1 MLNQDIQVKE
11 GEALRQTLTMIVK
24 ELPQL
29 IVGKTLVCKVDNQA
43 LKAII
48 ENKGSTRMLPLN
60 AIGKQI
66 FWLQQMGEFFLQ
78 LEYIK
83 SELNVS
89 DRYTRQSPGLEASI
103 SYEYFRKIWANYGP
117 FDWDLMPTTAK
128 VNKDPQRNP
137 LFFFSRYYD
146 LNSKGVNVFSQQLK
160 TLTNLFCFPPFPVIG
175 MFLKFLQQQKVICV
189 MVVPAVYS
197 PWRNLLE
204 AHVVSEF

>member
-1 MLNQDIQVKE
+1 M
-11 GEALRQTLTMIVK
+11 RQTLIMVVK

-66 FWLQQMGEFFLQ
+66 FWLQQLGDFFLQ

-83 SELNVS
+83 SELNIS
-89 DRYTRQSPGLEASI
+89 DTYTRQSPGLEASI
-103 SYEYFRKIWANYGP
+103 SSECFRRIWTKYGP
-117 FDWDLMPTTAK
+117 FDWDLMATTAN
-128 VNKDPQRNP
+128 VNKDPQGNP

-146 LNSKGVNVFSQQLK
+146 LNSKGVNLSL
-160 TLTNLFCFPPFPVIG
+160 IH
-175 MFLKFLQQQKVICV
+175 I
-189 MVVPAVYS
+189 
-197 PWRNLLE
+197 
-204 AHVVSEF
+204 

>member
-1 MLNQDIQVKE
+1 MWIQLLQQNKGAPWKQYSNIYVRADVTSDASGRSFAGVVSLPDSLPKILAGEFEDNMLNQDVQVKE

-29 IVGKTLVCKVDNQA
+29 IIGKTLVCKVDNQA

-103 SYEYFRKIWANYGP
+103 SYEYFRKIWVNYGP
-117 FDWDLMPTTAK
+117 FDWDFMATTAN
-128 VNKDPQRNP
+128 VNKDPQGNP

-146 LNSKGVNVFSQQLK
+146 LNSIRG
-160 TLTNLFCFPPFPVIG
+160 
-175 MFLKFLQQQKVICV
+175 
-189 MVVPAVYS
+189 
-197 PWRNLLE
+197 
-204 AHVVSEF
+204 